1 MSLSAFS
8 CRGCG
13 SSNGRALFDF
23 GSIPLAH
30 RMPASKAAAE
40 ERFPFALDVCADC
53 GLVQIHK
60 AIDPDLLYK
69 SYNFNF
75 SSWKVEPHMP
85 DELELLLRDGV
96 PASVCEVGAN
106 DGRFLQLL
114 RERGV
119 KRCVGVEPNAVPAAR
134 ARERGFDV
142 REAFLDEEFASK
154 LAAECGQF
162 DLIVFRQVLEHI
174 PEAMPFLRGVDRL
187 LAKGGRVFLDVPDF
201 QPTSQMGDGTTLWDE
216 HVSYFTQDSLLGLLG
231 RAGFVPVEVRKYNF
245 SGGCLAVLLE
255 RGSDGV
261 TPVKRNG
268 ADLSA
273 AKEFVRLMQAYRAR
287 LVDVLERYRAAGWL
301 IAMYGAGVRASAA
314 ANILGFERSI
324 DLAIDDQKER
334 QGLYLPGAQIPIVG
348 LDDPGL
354 AGKKMVCLLAVN
366 NENEDKVKSRLGSLR
381 SEIKVATLCGPRDI
395 WADLTSLEQGL

>member
-1 MSLSAFS
+1 MGLPTFS

-13 SSNGRALFDF
+13 SGNGTALFDF

-30 RMPASKAAAE
+30 RMPDSKGAAE
-40 ERFPFALDVCADC
+40 DRFPFALDVCTDC

-75 SSWKVEPHMP
+75 SSWKVEPHLP

-96 PASVCEVGAN
+96 PDSVCEVGAN
-106 DGRFLQLL
+106 DGRFLELL
-114 RERGV
+114 RARGV
-119 KRCVGVEPNAVPAAR
+119 KRCVGIEPNSVPAAR

-142 REAFLDEEFASK
+142 REAYLDEEFASK
-154 LAAECGQF
+154 LVAESGPF

-216 HVSYFTQDSLLGLLG
+216 HVSYFTQDSLLGLLR
-231 RAGFVPVEVRKYNF
+231 RAGFAPLEVRKYDF

-255 RGSDGV
+255 RARDSAA
-261 TPVKRNG
+261 PAPRNG
-268 ADLSA
+268 ADLSGA
-273 AKEFVRLMQAYRAR
+273 TEFVRLMQAYRLR
-287 LVDVLERYRAAGWL
+287 LTDVLERYRAGGWL

-314 ANILGFERSI
+314 ANILGFEGSI
-324 DLAIDDQKER
+324 DVAIDDQKER
-334 QGLYLPGAQIPIVG
+334 QGLYLPGAKIPIVG
-348 LDDPGL
+348 PGDARL
-354 AGKKMVCLLAVN
+354 SGKKMVCLLAVN
-366 NENEDKVKSRLGSLR
+366 NENEDKVKSRLASLA
-381 SEIKVATLCGPRDI
+381 SEMKIATLCGPRDI
-395 WADLTSLEQGL
+395 WADLKSLEQGL